1 MDMIGL
7 FVRRIE
13 MFLFLYKG
21 KNYKSRFCKW
31 RIIYI
36 WGIIYIWSI
45 RATVAIT
52 AEDSEIIRLRT
63 KNR

>member
-7 FVRRIE
+7 FVKRIE

-21 KNYKSRFCKW
+21 KIYKSRFCKW

-36 WGIIYIWSI
+36 WSI
-45 RATVAIT
+45 RATGVIT
-52 AEDSEIIRLRT
+52 TEDSELISLRI

>member
-1 MDMIGL
+1 
-7 FVRRIE
+7 

-52 AEDSEIIRLRT
+52 AEDSENHKIKKKIDRLSEMIKLTICR
-63 KNR
+63 